1 MKKSIDKNTNNF
13 SINNN
18 LKVNP
23 VIEALIIMGIYGVF
37 GVLWI
42 WLSDKILS
50 FLIKDIKLYSQIQT
64 LKGWFYVLITSILIY
79 FLVKTR
85 STLIKN
91 SVTKASEAHNNLQRV
106 YNELVIAEN
115 KLLNTIYFDSLTELS
130 TRIGLEVEMEKFLD
144 NNIPFAFVHI
154 DFDNF
159 KYINETLGHSAGD
172 QFLKEM
178 GLRLKGLESDSFI
191 VGRLS
196 GDEFGILLKDVNS
209 IKILKEQIDN
219 INTIKRKKWSIGDY
233 EFFTSAS
240 MGISIFPKDG
250 SSKIE
255 IFRSADLAMS
265 RAKKEGKGRGIFYTG
280 EILESNSEKIQIS
293 NQINHAIEKK
303 EFVLYYQ
310 PQIFLKTGEIKGF
323 EALIRWNNPFS
334 GFISPA
340 LFIPIA
346 EETGQIF
353 AIEKWIIKNALK
365 QKKILEDKGYKNL
378 DLSINLSS
386 KTLMSNLN
394 FHELEQIFDENKVDY
409 SHITLEVTETSII
422 SDIETAI
429 TKLLRLKKYGLKI
442 ALDDFGTGY
451 SSLTYLKKMPID
463 TIKLDKSFIKSIE
476 ENNVDT
482 HIIKSILYLALD
494 LKYNVVA
501 EGIETIEQ
509 YEFLEK
515 NNCESGQGFL
525 MSRPIPIEDVYEKL
539 ENFYKF
545 DIKEKRDLNSNINN

>member
-1 MKKSIDKNTNNF
+1 MKR
-13 SINNN
+13 SINKNN
-18 LKVNP
+18 DTYSIHNDFKVNP
-23 VIEALIIMGIYGVF
+23 IIEALIIMGIYGLF

-50 FLIKDIKLYSQIQT
+50 FLISDIKIYSQVQT
-64 LKGWFYVLITSILIY
+64 LKGWFYVLITSFLIY

-91 SVTKASEAHNNLQRV
+91 SMLKVSETHKNLERV
-106 YNELVIAEN
+106 YNELLSAEE

-130 TRIGLEVEMEKFLD
+130 TRIGIEVEMEKFLE

-178 GLRLKGLESDSFI
+178 GIRLKELKSDSFI

-196 GDEFGILLKDVNS
+196 GDEFGIILKDVNS

-219 INTIKRKKWSIGDY
+219 INKLLGKKWTIGDY

-240 MGISIFPKDG
+240 MGISVFPKDG

-280 EILESNSEKIQIS
+280 EILESNSEKIKIS
-293 NQINHAIEKK
+293 NQIQHAIEKK
-303 EFVLYYQ
+303 EFILYYQ
-310 PQIFLKTGEIKGF
+310 PQIYLNTGEIKGF
-323 EALIRWNNPFS
+323 EVLIRWNNPFS

-353 AIEKWIIKNALK
+353 AIEKWIINNALK
-365 QKKILEDKGYKNL
+365 QKKILENKGYEHL

-394 FHELEQIFDENKVDY
+394 FHELEDILDENKVDY
-409 SHITLEVTETSII
+409 SHITLEVTETAII
-422 SDIETAI
+422 SDIEMAI
-429 TKLLRLKKYGLKI
+429 SRLLRLKRYGLKI

-463 TIKLDKSFIKSIE
+463 TIKLDRSFVKSIE
-476 ENNVDT
+476 ENDADT
-482 HIIKSILYLALD
+482 YIIKSILYLALD

-501 EGIETIEQ
+501 EGIETEEQ
-509 YEFLEK
+509 YRFLEK

-525 MSRPIPIEDVYEKL
+525 MSKPIPIEDVYEKL
-539 ENFYKF
+539 ENAYSFK
-545 DIKEKRDLNSNINN
+545 L

>member
-1 MKKSIDKNTNNF
+1 MKR
-13 SINNN
+13 SINKNN
-18 LKVNP
+18 DTYSIHNDFKVNP
-23 VIEALIIMGIYGVF
+23 IIEALIIMGIYGLF

-50 FLIKDIKLYSQIQT
+50 FLISDIKIYSQVQT
-64 LKGWFYVLITSILIY
+64 LKGWFYVLITSFLIY
-79 FLVKTR
+79 FLVKTK

-91 SVTKASEAHNNLQRV
+91 SMLKVSETHKNLERV
-106 YNELVIAEN
+106 YNELLSAEE

-130 TRIGLEVEMEKFLD
+130 TRIGIEVEMEKFLE

-178 GLRLKGLESDSFI
+178 GIRLKELKSDSFI

-196 GDEFGILLKDVNS
+196 GDEFGIILKDVNS

-219 INTIKRKKWSIGDY
+219 INKLLGKKWTIGDY

-240 MGISIFPKDG
+240 MGISVFPKDG

-280 EILESNSEKIQIS
+280 EILESNSEKIKIS
-293 NQINHAIEKK
+293 NQIQHAIEKK
-303 EFVLYYQ
+303 EFILYYQ
-310 PQIFLKTGEIKGF
+310 PQIYLNTGEIKGF
-323 EALIRWNNPFS
+323 EVLIRWNNPFS

-353 AIEKWIIKNALK
+353 AIEKWIINNALK
-365 QKKILEDKGYKNL
+365 QKKILENKGYEHL

-394 FHELEQIFDENKVDY
+394 FHELEDILDENKVDY
-409 SHITLEVTETSII
+409 SHITLEVTETAII
-422 SDIETAI
+422 SDIEMAI
-429 TKLLRLKKYGLKI
+429 SRLLRLKRYGLKI

-463 TIKLDKSFIKSIE
+463 TIKLDRSFVKSIE
-476 ENNVDT
+476 ENDADT
-482 HIIKSILYLALD
+482 YIIKSILYLALD

-501 EGIETIEQ
+501 EGIETEEQ
-509 YEFLEK
+509 YRFLEK

-525 MSRPIPIEDVYEKL
+525 MSKPVPIEDVYEKL
-539 ENFYKF
+539 ENAYSFK
-545 DIKEKRDLNSNINN
+545 L

>member
-1 MKKSIDKNTNNF
+1 MKR
-13 SINNN
+13 SINKNN
-18 LKVNP
+18 DTYSIHNDFKVNP
-23 VIEALIIMGIYGVF
+23 IIEALIIMGIYGLF
-37 GVLWI
+37 GVLLI

-50 FLIKDIKLYSQIQT
+50 FLISDIKIYSQVQT
-64 LKGWFYVLITSILIY
+64 LKGWFYVLITSFLIY

-91 SVTKASEAHNNLQRV
+91 SMLKVSETHKNLERV
-106 YNELVIAEN
+106 YNELLSAEE

-130 TRIGLEVEMEKFLD
+130 TRIGIEVEMEKFLE

-178 GLRLKGLESDSFI
+178 GIRLKELKSDSFI

-196 GDEFGILLKDVNS
+196 GDEFGIILKDVNS

-219 INTIKRKKWSIGDY
+219 INKLLGKKWTIGDY

-240 MGISIFPKDG
+240 MGISVFPKDG

-280 EILESNSEKIQIS
+280 EILESNSEKIKIS
-293 NQINHAIEKK
+293 NQIQHAIEKK
-303 EFVLYYQ
+303 EFILYYQ
-310 PQIFLKTGEIKGF
+310 PQIYLNTGEIKGF
-323 EALIRWNNPFS
+323 EVLIRWNNPFS

-353 AIEKWIIKNALK
+353 AIEKWIINNALK
-365 QKKILEDKGYKNL
+365 QKKILENKGYEHL

-394 FHELEQIFDENKVDY
+394 FHELEDILDENKVDY
-409 SHITLEVTETSII
+409 SHITLEVTETAII
-422 SDIETAI
+422 SDIEMVI
-429 TKLLRLKKYGLKI
+429 SRLLRLKRYGLKI

-463 TIKLDKSFIKSIE
+463 TIKLDRSFVKSIE
-476 ENNVDT
+476 ENDADT
-482 HIIKSILYLALD
+482 YIIKSILYLALD

-501 EGIETIEQ
+501 EGIETEEQ
-509 YEFLEK
+509 YRFLEK

-525 MSRPIPIEDVYEKL
+525 MSKPVPIEDVYEKL
-539 ENFYKF
+539 ENAYSFK
-545 DIKEKRDLNSNINN
+545 L

>member
-1 MKKSIDKNTNNF
+1 MKR
-13 SINNN
+13 SINKNN
-18 LKVNP
+18 DTYSIHNDFKVNP
-23 VIEALIIMGIYGVF
+23 IIEALIIMGIYGLF

-50 FLIKDIKLYSQIQT
+50 FLISDIKIYSQVQT
-64 LKGWFYVLITSILIY
+64 LKGWFYVLITSFLIY

-91 SVTKASEAHNNLQRV
+91 SMLKVSETHKNLERV
-106 YNELVIAEN
+106 YNELLSAEE

-130 TRIGLEVEMEKFLD
+130 TRIGIEVEMEKFLE

-178 GLRLKGLESDSFI
+178 GIRLKELKSDSFI

-196 GDEFGILLKDVNS
+196 GDEFGIILKDVNS

-219 INTIKRKKWSIGDY
+219 INKLLGKKWTIGDY

-240 MGISIFPKDG
+240 MGISVFPKDG

-255 IFRSADLAMS
+255 IFRSAYLAMS

-280 EILESNSEKIQIS
+280 EILESNSEKIKIS
-293 NQINHAIEKK
+293 NQIQHAIEKK
-303 EFVLYYQ
+303 EFILYYQ
-310 PQIFLKTGEIKGF
+310 PQIYLNTGEIKGF
-323 EALIRWNNPFS
+323 EVLIRWNNPFS

-353 AIEKWIIKNALK
+353 AIEKWIINNALK
-365 QKKILEDKGYKNL
+365 QKKILENKGYEHL

-394 FHELEQIFDENKVDY
+394 FHELEDILDENKVDY
-409 SHITLEVTETSII
+409 SHITLEVTETAII
-422 SDIETAI
+422 SDIEMAI
-429 TKLLRLKKYGLKI
+429 SRLLRLKRYGLKI

-463 TIKLDKSFIKSIE
+463 TIKLDRSFVKSIE
-476 ENNVDT
+476 ENDADT
-482 HIIKSILYLALD
+482 YIIKSILYLALD

-501 EGIETIEQ
+501 EGIETEEQ
-509 YEFLEK
+509 YRFLEK

-525 MSRPIPIEDVYEKL
+525 MSKPVPIEDVYEKL
-539 ENFYKF
+539 ENAYSFK
-545 DIKEKRDLNSNINN
+545 L

>member
-1 MKKSIDKNTNNF
+1 MKR
-13 SINNN
+13 SINKNN
-18 LKVNP
+18 DTYSIHNDFKVNP
-23 VIEALIIMGIYGVF
+23 VIEALIIMGIYGLF

-50 FLIKDIKLYSQIQT
+50 FLISDIKIYSQVQT
-64 LKGWFYVLITSILIY
+64 LKGWFYVLITSFLIY

-91 SVTKASEAHNNLQRV
+91 SMLKVSETHKNLERV
-106 YNELVIAEN
+106 YNELLSAEE

-130 TRIGLEVEMEKFLD
+130 TRIGIEVEMEKFLE

-178 GLRLKGLESDSFI
+178 GIRLKELKSDSFI

-196 GDEFGILLKDVNS
+196 GDEFGIILKDVNS

-219 INTIKRKKWSIGDY
+219 INKLLGKKWTIGDY

-240 MGISIFPKDG
+240 MGISVFPKDG

-280 EILESNSEKIQIS
+280 EILESNSEKIKIS
-293 NQINHAIEKK
+293 NQIQHAIEKK
-303 EFVLYYQ
+303 EFILYYQ
-310 PQIFLKTGEIKGF
+310 PQIYLNTGEIKGF
-323 EALIRWNNPFS
+323 EVLIRWNNPFS

-353 AIEKWIIKNALK
+353 AIEKWIINNALK
-365 QKKILEDKGYKNL
+365 QKKILENKGYEHL

-394 FHELEQIFDENKVDY
+394 FHELEDILDENKVDY
-409 SHITLEVTETSII
+409 SHITLEVTETAII
-422 SDIETAI
+422 SDIEMAI
-429 TKLLRLKKYGLKI
+429 SRLLRLKRYGLKI

-463 TIKLDKSFIKSIE
+463 TIKLDRSFVKSIE
-476 ENNVDT
+476 ENDADT
-482 HIIKSILYLALD
+482 YIIKSILYLALD

-501 EGIETIEQ
+501 EGIETEEQ
-509 YEFLEK
+509 YRFLEK

-525 MSRPIPIEDVYEKL
+525 MSKPVPIEDVYEKL
-539 ENFYKF
+539 ENPYSFK
-545 DIKEKRDLNSNINN
+545 I

>member
-1 MKKSIDKNTNNF
+1 MKR
-13 SINNN
+13 SINKNN
-18 LKVNP
+18 DTYSIHNDFKVNP
-23 VIEALIIMGIYGVF
+23 IIEALIIMGIYGLF

-50 FLIKDIKLYSQIQT
+50 FLISDIKIYSQVQT
-64 LKGWFYVLITSILIY
+64 LKGWFYVLITSFLIY

-91 SVTKASEAHNNLQRV
+91 SMLKVSETHKNLERV
-106 YNELVIAEN
+106 YNELLSAEE

-130 TRIGLEVEMEKFLD
+130 TRIGIEVEMEKFLE

-178 GLRLKGLESDSFI
+178 GIRLKELKSDSFI

-196 GDEFGILLKDVNS
+196 GDEFGIILKDVNS

-219 INTIKRKKWSIGDY
+219 INKLLGKKWTIGDY

-240 MGISIFPKDG
+240 MGISVFPKDG

-255 IFRSADLAMS
+255 IFRSADLAMR

-280 EILESNSEKIQIS
+280 EILESNSEKIKIS
-293 NQINHAIEKK
+293 NQIQHAIEKK
-303 EFVLYYQ
+303 EFILYYQ
-310 PQIFLKTGEIKGF
+310 PQIYLNTGEIKGF
-323 EALIRWNNPFS
+323 EVLIRWNNPFS

-353 AIEKWIIKNALK
+353 AIEKWIINNALK
-365 QKKILEDKGYKNL
+365 QKKILENKGYEHL

-394 FHELEQIFDENKVDY
+394 FHELEDILDENKVDY
-409 SHITLEVTETSII
+409 SHITLEVTETAII
-422 SDIETAI
+422 SDIEMAI
-429 TKLLRLKKYGLKI
+429 SRLLRLKRYGLKI

-463 TIKLDKSFIKSIE
+463 TIKLDRSFVKSIE
-476 ENNVDT
+476 ENDADT
-482 HIIKSILYLALD
+482 YIIKSILYLALD

-501 EGIETIEQ
+501 EGIETEEQ
-509 YEFLEK
+509 YRFLEK

-525 MSRPIPIEDVYEKL
+525 MSKPVPIEDVYEKL
-539 ENFYKF
+539 ENAYSFK
-545 DIKEKRDLNSNINN
+545 L

>member
-1 MKKSIDKNTNNF
+1 MKR
-13 SINNN
+13 SINKNN
-18 LKVNP
+18 DTYSIHNDFKVNP
-23 VIEALIIMGIYGVF
+23 IIEALIIMGIYGLF

-50 FLIKDIKLYSQIQT
+50 FLISDIKIYSQVQT
-64 LKGWFYVLITSILIY
+64 LKGWFYVLITSFLIY

-91 SVTKASEAHNNLQRV
+91 SMLKVSETHKNLERV
-106 YNELVIAEN
+106 YNELLSAEE

-130 TRIGLEVEMEKFLD
+130 TRIGIEVEMENFLE

-178 GLRLKGLESDSFI
+178 GIRLKELKSDSFI

-196 GDEFGILLKDVNS
+196 GDEFGIILKDVNS

-219 INTIKRKKWSIGDY
+219 INKLLGKKWTIGDY

-240 MGISIFPKDG
+240 MGISVFPKDG

-280 EILESNSEKIQIS
+280 EILESNSEKIKIS
-293 NQINHAIEKK
+293 NQIQHAIEKK
-303 EFVLYYQ
+303 EFILYYQ
-310 PQIFLKTGEIKGF
+310 PQIYLNTGEIKGF
-323 EALIRWNNPFS
+323 EVLIRWNNPFS

-353 AIEKWIIKNALK
+353 AIEKWIINNALK
-365 QKKILEDKGYKNL
+365 QKKILENKGYEHL

-394 FHELEQIFDENKVDY
+394 FHELEDILDENKVDY
-409 SHITLEVTETSII
+409 SHITLEVTETAII
-422 SDIETAI
+422 SDIEMAI
-429 TKLLRLKKYGLKI
+429 SRLLRLKRYGLKI

-463 TIKLDKSFIKSIE
+463 TIKLDRSFVKSIE
-476 ENNVDT
+476 ENDADT
-482 HIIKSILYLALD
+482 YIIKSILYLALD

-501 EGIETIEQ
+501 EGIETEEQ
-509 YEFLEK
+509 YRFLEK

-525 MSRPIPIEDVYEKL
+525 MSKPVPIEDVYEKL
-539 ENFYKF
+539 ENAYSFK
-545 DIKEKRDLNSNINN
+545 L

>member
-1 MKKSIDKNTNNF
+1 MKR
-13 SINNN
+13 SINKNN
-18 LKVNP
+18 DTYSIHNDFKVNP
-23 VIEALIIMGIYGVF
+23 VIEALIIMGFYGLF

-50 FLIKDIKLYSQIQT
+50 FLISDIKIYSQVQT
-64 LKGWFYVLITSILIY
+64 LKGWFYVLITSFLIY

-91 SVTKASEAHNNLQRV
+91 SMLKVSETHKNLERV
-106 YNELVIAEN
+106 YNELLSAEE

-130 TRIGLEVEMEKFLD
+130 TRIGIEVEMEKFLE

-178 GLRLKGLESDSFI
+178 GIRLKELKSDSFI

-196 GDEFGILLKDVNS
+196 GDEFGIILKDVNS

-219 INTIKRKKWSIGDY
+219 INKLLGKKWTIGDY

-240 MGISIFPKDG
+240 MGISVFPKDG

-280 EILESNSEKIQIS
+280 EILESNSEKIKIS
-293 NQINHAIEKK
+293 NQIQHAIEKK
-303 EFVLYYQ
+303 EFILYYQ
-310 PQIFLKTGEIKGF
+310 PQIYLNTGEIKGF
-323 EALIRWNNPFS
+323 EVLIRWNNPFS

-353 AIEKWIIKNALK
+353 AIEKWIINNALK
-365 QKKILEDKGYKNL
+365 QKKILENKGYEHL

-394 FHELEQIFDENKVDY
+394 FHELEDILDENKVDY
-409 SHITLEVTETSII
+409 SHITLEVTETAII
-422 SDIETAI
+422 SDIEMAI
-429 TKLLRLKKYGLKI
+429 SRLLRLKRYGLKI

-463 TIKLDKSFIKSIE
+463 TIKLDRSFVKSIE
-476 ENNVDT
+476 ENDADT
-482 HIIKSILYLALD
+482 YIIKSILYLALD

-501 EGIETIEQ
+501 EGIETEEQ
-509 YEFLEK
+509 YRFLEK

-525 MSRPIPIEDVYEKL
+525 MSKPVPIEDVYEKL
-539 ENFYKF
+539 ENAYSFK
-545 DIKEKRDLNSNINN
+545 L

>member
-1 MKKSIDKNTNNF
+1 MKR
-13 SINNN
+13 SINKNN
-18 LKVNP
+18 DTYSIHNDFKVNP
-23 VIEALIIMGIYGVF
+23 VIEALIIMGIYGLF

-50 FLIKDIKLYSQIQT
+50 FLISDIKIYSQVQT
-64 LKGWFYVLITSILIY
+64 LKGWFYVLITSFLIY

-91 SVTKASEAHNNLQRV
+91 SMLKVSETHKNLERV
-106 YNELVIAEN
+106 YNELLSAEE

-130 TRIGLEVEMEKFLD
+130 TRIGIEVEMEKFLE

-178 GLRLKGLESDSFI
+178 GIRLKELKSDSFI

-196 GDEFGILLKDVNS
+196 GDEFGIILKDVNS

-219 INTIKRKKWSIGDY
+219 INKLLGKEWTIGDY

-240 MGISIFPKDG
+240 MGISVFPKDG

-280 EILESNSEKIQIS
+280 EILESNSEKIKIS
-293 NQINHAIEKK
+293 NQIQHAIEKK
-303 EFVLYYQ
+303 EFILYYQ
-310 PQIFLKTGEIKGF
+310 PQIYLNTGEIKGF
-323 EALIRWNNPFS
+323 EVLIRWNNPFS

-353 AIEKWIIKNALK
+353 AIEKWIINNALK
-365 QKKILEDKGYKNL
+365 QKKILENKGYEHL

-394 FHELEQIFDENKVDY
+394 FHELEDILDENKVDY
-409 SHITLEVTETSII
+409 SHITLEVTETAII
-422 SDIETAI
+422 SDIEMAI
-429 TKLLRLKKYGLKI
+429 SRLLRLKRYGLKI

-463 TIKLDKSFIKSIE
+463 TIKLDRSFVKSIE
-476 ENNVDT
+476 ENDADT
-482 HIIKSILYLALD
+482 YIIKSILYLALD

-501 EGIETIEQ
+501 EGIETEEQ
-509 YEFLEK
+509 YRFLEK

-525 MSRPIPIEDVYEKL
+525 MSKPVPIEDVYEKL
-539 ENFYKF
+539 ENAYSFK
-545 DIKEKRDLNSNINN
+545 L

>member
-1 MKKSIDKNTNNF
+1 MKRSISKNNDTY
-13 SINNN
+13 SIHNDF
-18 LKVNP
+18 KVNP
-23 VIEALIIMGIYGVF
+23 IIEALIIMGIYGLF

-50 FLIKDIKLYSQIQT
+50 FLISDIKIYSQVQT
-64 LKGWFYVLITSILIY
+64 LKGWFYVLITSFLIY

-91 SVTKASEAHNNLQRV
+91 SMLKVSETHKNLERV
-106 YNELVIAEN
+106 YNELLSAEE

-130 TRIGLEVEMEKFLD
+130 TRIGIEVEMEKFLE

-178 GLRLKGLESDSFI
+178 GIRLKELKSDSFI

-196 GDEFGILLKDVNS
+196 GDEFGIILKDVNS

-219 INTIKRKKWSIGDY
+219 INKLLGKKWTIGDY

-240 MGISIFPKDG
+240 MGISVFPKDG

-280 EILESNSEKIQIS
+280 EILESNSEKIKIS
-293 NQINHAIEKK
+293 NQIQHAIEKK
-303 EFVLYYQ
+303 EFILYYQ
-310 PQIFLKTGEIKGF
+310 PQIYLNTGEIKGF
-323 EALIRWNNPFS
+323 EVLIRWNNPFS

-353 AIEKWIIKNALK
+353 AIEKWIINNALK
-365 QKKILEDKGYKNL
+365 QKKILENKGYEHL

-394 FHELEQIFDENKVDY
+394 FHELEDILDENKVDY
-409 SHITLEVTETSII
+409 SHITLEVTETAII
-422 SDIETAI
+422 SDIEMAI
-429 TKLLRLKKYGLKI
+429 SRLLRLKRYGLKI

-463 TIKLDKSFIKSIE
+463 TIKLDRSFVKSIE
-476 ENNVDT
+476 ENDADT
-482 HIIKSILYLALD
+482 YIIKSILYLALD

-501 EGIETIEQ
+501 EGIETEEQ
-509 YEFLEK
+509 YRFLEK

-525 MSRPIPIEDVYEKL
+525 MSKPVPIEDVYEKL
-539 ENFYKF
+539 ENAYSFK
-545 DIKEKRDLNSNINN
+545 L

>member
-1 MKKSIDKNTNNF
+1 MKR
-13 SINNN
+13 SINKNN
-18 LKVNP
+18 DTYSIHNDFKVNP
-23 VIEALIIMGIYGVF
+23 IIEALIIMGIYGLF

-50 FLIKDIKLYSQIQT
+50 FLISDIKIYSQVQT
-64 LKGWFYVLITSILIY
+64 LKGWFYVLITSFLIY

-91 SVTKASEAHNNLQRV
+91 SMLKVSETHKNLERV
-106 YNELVIAEN
+106 YNELLSAEE

-130 TRIGLEVEMEKFLD
+130 TRIGIEVEMEKFLE

-178 GLRLKGLESDSFI
+178 GIRLKELKSDSFI

-196 GDEFGILLKDVNS
+196 GDEFGIILKDVNS

-219 INTIKRKKWSIGDY
+219 INKLLGKKWTIGDY

-240 MGISIFPKDG
+240 MGISVFPKDG

-280 EILESNSEKIQIS
+280 EILESNSEKIKIS
-293 NQINHAIEKK
+293 NQIQHAIEKK
-303 EFVLYYQ
+303 EFILYYQ
-310 PQIFLKTGEIKGF
+310 PQIYLNTGEIKGF
-323 EALIRWNNPFS
+323 EVLIRWNNPFS

-353 AIEKWIIKNALK
+353 AIEKWIINNALK
-365 QKKILEDKGYKNL
+365 QKKILENKGYEHL

-394 FHELEQIFDENKVDY
+394 FHELEDILDENKVDY
-409 SHITLEVTETSII
+409 SHITLEVTETAII
-422 SDIETAI
+422 SDIEMAI
-429 TKLLRLKKYGLKI
+429 SRLLRLKRYGLKI

-463 TIKLDKSFIKSIE
+463 TIKLDRSFVKSIE
-476 ENNVDT
+476 ENDADT
-482 HIIKSILYLALD
+482 YIIKSILYLALV

-501 EGIETIEQ
+501 EGIETEEQ
-509 YEFLEK
+509 YRFLEK

-525 MSRPIPIEDVYEKL
+525 MSKPVPIEDVYEKL
-539 ENFYKF
+539 ENAYSFK
-545 DIKEKRDLNSNINN
+545 L

>member
-1 MKKSIDKNTNNF
+1 MKR
-13 SINNN
+13 SINKNN
-18 LKVNP
+18 DTYSIHNDFKVNP
-23 VIEALIIMGIYGVF
+23 VIEALIIMGIYGLF

-50 FLIKDIKLYSQIQT
+50 FLISDIKIYSQVQT
-64 LKGWFYVLITSILIY
+64 LKGWFYVLITSFLIY
-79 FLVKTR
+79 FLVKNR

-91 SVTKASEAHNNLQRV
+91 SMLKVSETHKNLERV
-106 YNELVIAEN
+106 YNELLSAEE

-130 TRIGLEVEMEKFLD
+130 TRIGIEVEMEKFLE

-178 GLRLKGLESDSFI
+178 GIRLKELKSDSFI

-196 GDEFGILLKDVNS
+196 GDEFGIILKDVNS

-219 INTIKRKKWSIGDY
+219 INKLLGKKWTIGDY

-240 MGISIFPKDG
+240 MGISVFPKDG

-280 EILESNSEKIQIS
+280 EILESNSEKIKIS
-293 NQINHAIEKK
+293 NQIQHAIEKK
-303 EFVLYYQ
+303 EFILYYQ
-310 PQIFLKTGEIKGF
+310 PQIYLNTGEIKGF
-323 EALIRWNNPFS
+323 EVLIRWNNPFS

-353 AIEKWIIKNALK
+353 AIEKWIINNALK
-365 QKKILEDKGYKNL
+365 QKKILENKGYEHL

-394 FHELEQIFDENKVDY
+394 FHELEDILDENKVDY
-409 SHITLEVTETSII
+409 SHITLEVTETAII
-422 SDIETAI
+422 SDIEMAI
-429 TKLLRLKKYGLKI
+429 SRLLRLKRYGLKI

-463 TIKLDKSFIKSIE
+463 TIKLDRSFVKSIE
-476 ENNVDT
+476 ENDADT
-482 HIIKSILYLALD
+482 YIIKSILYLALD

-501 EGIETIEQ
+501 EGIETEEQ
-509 YEFLEK
+509 YRFLEK

-525 MSRPIPIEDVYEKL
+525 MSKPVPIEDVYEKL
-539 ENFYKF
+539 ENAYSFK
-545 DIKEKRDLNSNINN
+545 L

>member
-1 MKKSIDKNTNNF
+1 MKR
-13 SINNN
+13 SINKNN
-18 LKVNP
+18 DTYSIHNDFKVNP
-23 VIEALIIMGIYGVF
+23 IIEALIIMGIYGLF
-37 GVLWI
+37 GVLLI

-50 FLIKDIKLYSQIQT
+50 FLISDIKIYSQVQT
-64 LKGWFYVLITSILIY
+64 LKGWFYVLITSFLIY

-91 SVTKASEAHNNLQRV
+91 SMLKVSETHKNLERV
-106 YNELVIAEN
+106 YNELLSAEE

-130 TRIGLEVEMEKFLD
+130 TRIGIEVEMEKFLE

-178 GLRLKGLESDSFI
+178 GIRLKELKSDSFI

-196 GDEFGILLKDVNS
+196 GDEFGIILKDVNS

-219 INTIKRKKWSIGDY
+219 INKLLGKKWTIGDY

-240 MGISIFPKDG
+240 MGISVFPKDG

-280 EILESNSEKIQIS
+280 EILESNSEKIKIS
-293 NQINHAIEKK
+293 NQIQHAIEKK
-303 EFVLYYQ
+303 EFILYYQ
-310 PQIFLKTGEIKGF
+310 PQIYLNTGEIKGF
-323 EALIRWNNPFS
+323 EVLIRWNNPFS

-353 AIEKWIIKNALK
+353 AIEKWIINNALK
-365 QKKILEDKGYKNL
+365 QKKILENKGYEHL

-394 FHELEQIFDENKVDY
+394 FHELEDILDENKVDY
-409 SHITLEVTETSII
+409 SHITLEVTETAII
-422 SDIETAI
+422 SDIEMAI
-429 TKLLRLKKYGLKI
+429 SRLLRLKRYGLKI

-463 TIKLDKSFIKSIE
+463 TIKLDRSFVKSIE
-476 ENNVDT
+476 ENDADT
-482 HIIKSILYLALD
+482 YIIKSILYLALD

-501 EGIETIEQ
+501 EGIETEEQ
-509 YEFLEK
+509 YRFLEK

-525 MSRPIPIEDVYEKL
+525 MSKPVPIEDVYEKL
-539 ENFYKF
+539 ENAYSFK
-545 DIKEKRDLNSNINN
+545 L

>member
-1 MKKSIDKNTNNF
+1 MKR
-13 SINNN
+13 SINKNN
-18 LKVNP
+18 DTYSIHNDFKVNP
-23 VIEALIIMGIYGVF
+23 VIEALIIMGIYGLF

-50 FLIKDIKLYSQIQT
+50 FLISDIKIYSQVQT
-64 LKGWFYVLITSILIY
+64 LKGWFYVLITSFLIY

-91 SVTKASEAHNNLQRV
+91 SMLKVSETHKNLERV
-106 YNELVIAEN
+106 YNELLSAEE

-130 TRIGLEVEMEKFLD
+130 TRIGIEVEMEKFLE

-159 KYINETLGHSAGD
+159 KYINETLAHSAGD

-178 GLRLKGLESDSFI
+178 GIRLKELKSDSFI

-196 GDEFGILLKDVNS
+196 GDEFGIILKDVNS

-219 INTIKRKKWSIGDY
+219 INKLLGKKWTIGDY

-240 MGISIFPKDG
+240 MGISVFPKDG

-280 EILESNSEKIQIS
+280 EILESNSEKIKIS
-293 NQINHAIEKK
+293 NQIQHAIEKK
-303 EFVLYYQ
+303 EFILYYQ
-310 PQIFLKTGEIKGF
+310 PQIYLNTGEIKGF
-323 EALIRWNNPFS
+323 EVLIRWNNPFS

-353 AIEKWIIKNALK
+353 AIEKWIINNALK
-365 QKKILEDKGYKNL
+365 QKKILENKGYEHL

-394 FHELEQIFDENKVDY
+394 FHELEDILDENKVDY
-409 SHITLEVTETSII
+409 SHITLEVTETAII
-422 SDIETAI
+422 SDIEMAI
-429 TKLLRLKKYGLKI
+429 SRLLRLKRYGLKI

-463 TIKLDKSFIKSIE
+463 TIKLDRSFVKSIE
-476 ENNVDT
+476 ENDADT
-482 HIIKSILYLALD
+482 YIIKSILYLALD

-501 EGIETIEQ
+501 EGIETEEQ
-509 YEFLEK
+509 YRFLEK

-525 MSRPIPIEDVYEKL
+525 MSKPVPIEDVYEKL
-539 ENFYKF
+539 ENAYSFK
-545 DIKEKRDLNSNINN
+545 L

>member
-1 MKKSIDKNTNNF
+1 MKR
-13 SINNN
+13 SINKNN
-18 LKVNP
+18 DTYSIHNDFKVNP
-23 VIEALIIMGIYGVF
+23 IIEALIIMGIYGLF

-50 FLIKDIKLYSQIQT
+50 FFISDIKIYSQVQT
-64 LKGWFYVLITSILIY
+64 LKGWFYVLITSFLIY

-91 SVTKASEAHNNLQRV
+91 SMLKVSETHKNLERV
-106 YNELVIAEN
+106 YNELLSAEE

-130 TRIGLEVEMEKFLD
+130 TRIGIEVEMEKFLE

-178 GLRLKGLESDSFI
+178 GIRLKELKSDSFI

-196 GDEFGILLKDVNS
+196 GDEFGIILKDVNS

-219 INTIKRKKWSIGDY
+219 INKLLGKKWTIGDY

-240 MGISIFPKDG
+240 MGISVFPKDG

-280 EILESNSEKIQIS
+280 EILESNSEKIKIS
-293 NQINHAIEKK
+293 NQIQHAIEKK
-303 EFVLYYQ
+303 EFILYYQ
-310 PQIFLKTGEIKGF
+310 PQIYLNTGEIKGF
-323 EALIRWNNPFS
+323 EVLIRWNNPFS

-353 AIEKWIIKNALK
+353 AIEKWIINNALK
-365 QKKILEDKGYKNL
+365 QKKILENKGYEHL

-394 FHELEQIFDENKVDY
+394 FHELEDILDENKVDY
-409 SHITLEVTETSII
+409 SHITLEVTETAII
-422 SDIETAI
+422 SDIEMAI
-429 TKLLRLKKYGLKI
+429 SRLLRLKRYGLKI

-463 TIKLDKSFIKSIE
+463 TIKLDRSFVKSIE
-476 ENNVDT
+476 ENDADT
-482 HIIKSILYLALD
+482 YIIKSILYLALD

-501 EGIETIEQ
+501 EGIETEEQ
-509 YEFLEK
+509 YRFLEK

-525 MSRPIPIEDVYEKL
+525 MSKPVPIEDVYEKL
-539 ENFYKF
+539 ENAYSFK
-545 DIKEKRDLNSNINN
+545 L

>member
-1 MKKSIDKNTNNF
+1 MKR
-13 SINNN
+13 SINKNN
-18 LKVNP
+18 DTYSIHNDFKVNP
-23 VIEALIIMGIYGVF
+23 IIEALIIMGIYGLF

-50 FLIKDIKLYSQIQT
+50 FLISDIKIYSQVQT
-64 LKGWFYVLITSILIY
+64 LKGWFYVLITSFLIY

-91 SVTKASEAHNNLQRV
+91 SMLKVSETHKNLERV
-106 YNELVIAEN
+106 YNELLSAEE

-130 TRIGLEVEMEKFLD
+130 TRIGIEVEMEKFLE

-178 GLRLKGLESDSFI
+178 GIRLKELKSDSFI

-196 GDEFGILLKDVNS
+196 GDEFGIILKDVNS

-219 INTIKRKKWSIGDY
+219 INKLLGKKWTIGDY

-240 MGISIFPKDG
+240 MGISVFPKDG

-280 EILESNSEKIQIS
+280 EILESNSEKIKIS
-293 NQINHAIEKK
+293 NQIQHAIEKK
-303 EFVLYYQ
+303 EFILYYQ
-310 PQIFLKTGEIKGF
+310 PQIYLNTGEIKGF
-323 EALIRWNNPFS
+323 EVLIRWNNPFS

-353 AIEKWIIKNALK
+353 AIEKWIINNALK
-365 QKKILEDKGYKNL
+365 QKKILENKGYEHL

-394 FHELEQIFDENKVDY
+394 FHELEDILDENKVD
-409 SHITLEVTETSII
+409 SPHITLEVTETAII
-422 SDIETAI
+422 SDIEMAI
-429 TKLLRLKKYGLKI
+429 SRLLRLKRYGLKI

-463 TIKLDKSFIKSIE
+463 TIKLDRSFVKSIE
-476 ENNVDT
+476 ENDADT
-482 HIIKSILYLALD
+482 YIIKSILYLALD

-501 EGIETIEQ
+501 EGIETEEQ
-509 YEFLEK
+509 YRFLEK

-525 MSRPIPIEDVYEKL
+525 MSKPVPIEDVYEKL
-539 ENFYKF
+539 ENAYSFK
-545 DIKEKRDLNSNINN
+545 L

>member
-1 MKKSIDKNTNNF
+1 MLFRS
-13 SINNN
+13 
-18 LKVNP
+18 
-23 VIEALIIMGIYGVF
+23 
-37 GVLWI
+37 VLWI

-50 FLIKDIKLYSQIQT
+50 FLISDIKIYSQVQT
-64 LKGWFYVLITSILIY
+64 LKGWFYVLITSFLIY

-91 SVTKASEAHNNLQRV
+91 SMLKVSETHKNLERV
-106 YNELVIAEN
+106 YNELLSAEE

-130 TRIGLEVEMEKFLD
+130 TRIGIEVEMEKFLE

-178 GLRLKGLESDSFI
+178 GIRLKELKSDSFI

-196 GDEFGILLKDVNS
+196 GDEFGIILKDVNS

-219 INTIKRKKWSIGDY
+219 INKLLGKKWTIGDY

-240 MGISIFPKDG
+240 MGISVFPKDG

-280 EILESNSEKIQIS
+280 EILESNSEKIKIS
-293 NQINHAIEKK
+293 NQIQHAIEKK
-303 EFVLYYQ
+303 EFILYYQ
-310 PQIFLKTGEIKGF
+310 PQIYLNTGEIKGF
-323 EALIRWNNPFS
+323 EVLIRWNNPFS

-353 AIEKWIIKNALK
+353 AIEKWIINNALK
-365 QKKILEDKGYKNL
+365 QKKILENKGYEHL

-394 FHELEQIFDENKVDY
+394 FHELEDILDENKVDY
-409 SHITLEVTETSII
+409 SHITLEVTETAII
-422 SDIETAI
+422 SDIEMAI
-429 TKLLRLKKYGLKI
+429 SRLLRLKRYGLKI

-463 TIKLDKSFIKSIE
+463 TIKLDRSFVKSIE
-476 ENNVDT
+476 ENDADT
-482 HIIKSILYLALD
+482 YIIKSILYLALD

-501 EGIETIEQ
+501 EGIETEEQ
-509 YEFLEK
+509 YRFLEK

-525 MSRPIPIEDVYEKL
+525 MSKPVPIEDVYEKL
-539 ENFYKF
+539 ENAYSFK
-545 DIKEKRDLNSNINN
+545 L

>member
-1 MKKSIDKNTNNF
+1 MKR
-13 SINNN
+13 SINKNYDTYSIQN
-18 LKVNP
+18 DFKVNP
-23 VIEALIIMGIYGVF
+23 IIEALIIMGIYGLF

-50 FLIKDIKLYSQIQT
+50 FLISDIKIYSQVQT
-64 LKGWFYVLITSILIY
+64 LKGWFYVLITSFLIY

-91 SVTKASEAHNNLQRV
+91 SMLKVSETHKNLERV
-106 YNELVIAEN
+106 YNELLSAEE

-130 TRIGLEVEMEKFLD
+130 TRIGIEVEMEKFLE

-178 GLRLKGLESDSFI
+178 GIRLKELKSDSFI

-196 GDEFGILLKDVNS
+196 GDEFGIILKDVNS

-219 INTIKRKKWSIGDY
+219 INKLLGKKWTIGDY

-240 MGISIFPKDG
+240 MGISVFPKDG

-280 EILESNSEKIQIS
+280 EILESNSEKIKIS
-293 NQINHAIEKK
+293 NQIQHAIEKK
-303 EFVLYYQ
+303 EFILYYQ
-310 PQIFLKTGEIKGF
+310 PQIYLNTGEIKGF
-323 EALIRWNNPFS
+323 EVLIRWNNPFS

-353 AIEKWIIKNALK
+353 AIEKWIINNALK
-365 QKKILEDKGYKNL
+365 QKKILENKGYEHL

-394 FHELEQIFDENKVDY
+394 FHELEDILDENKVDY
-409 SHITLEVTETSII
+409 SHITLEVTETAII
-422 SDIETAI
+422 SDIEMAI
-429 TKLLRLKKYGLKI
+429 SRLLRLKRYGLKI

-463 TIKLDKSFIKSIE
+463 TIKLDRSFVKSIE
-476 ENNVDT
+476 ENDADT
-482 HIIKSILYLALD
+482 YIIKSILYLALD

-501 EGIETIEQ
+501 EGIETEEQ
-509 YEFLEK
+509 YRFLEK

-525 MSRPIPIEDVYEKL
+525 MSKPVPIEDVYEKL
-539 ENFYKF
+539 ENAYSFK
-545 DIKEKRDLNSNINN
+545 L

>member
-1 MKKSIDKNTNNF
+1 MKR
-13 SINNN
+13 SINKNN
-18 LKVNP
+18 DTYSIHNDFKVNP
-23 VIEALIIMGIYGVF
+23 IIEALIIMGIYGLF

-50 FLIKDIKLYSQIQT
+50 FLISDIKIYSQVQT
-64 LKGWFYVLITSILIY
+64 LKGWFYVLITSFLIY

-91 SVTKASEAHNNLQRV
+91 SMLKVSETHKNLERV
-106 YNELVIAEN
+106 YNELLSAEE

-130 TRIGLEVEMEKFLD
+130 TRIGIEVEMEKFLE

-159 KYINETLGHSAGD
+159 KYIDETLGHSAGD

-178 GLRLKGLESDSFI
+178 GIRLKELKSDSFI

-196 GDEFGILLKDVNS
+196 GDEFGIILKDVNS

-219 INTIKRKKWSIGDY
+219 INKLLGKKWTIGDY

-240 MGISIFPKDG
+240 MGISVFPKDG

-255 IFRSADLAMS
+255 ILRSADLAMS

-280 EILESNSEKIQIS
+280 EILESNSEKIKIS
-293 NQINHAIEKK
+293 NQIQHAIEKK
-303 EFVLYYQ
+303 EFILYYQ
-310 PQIFLKTGEIKGF
+310 PQIYLNTGEIKGF
-323 EALIRWNNPFS
+323 EVLIRWNNPFS

-353 AIEKWIIKNALK
+353 AIEKWIINNALK
-365 QKKILEDKGYKNL
+365 QKKILENKGYEHL

-394 FHELEQIFDENKVDY
+394 FHELEDILDENKVDY
-409 SHITLEVTETSII
+409 SHITLEVTETAII
-422 SDIETAI
+422 SDIEMAI
-429 TKLLRLKKYGLKI
+429 SRLLRLKRYGLKI

-463 TIKLDKSFIKSIE
+463 TIKLDRSFVKSIE
-476 ENNVDT
+476 ENDADT
-482 HIIKSILYLALD
+482 YIIKSILYLALD

-501 EGIETIEQ
+501 EGIETEEQ
-509 YEFLEK
+509 YRFLEK

-525 MSRPIPIEDVYEKL
+525 MSKPVPIEDVYEKL
-539 ENFYKF
+539 ENAYSFK
-545 DIKEKRDLNSNINN
+545 L

>member
-1 MKKSIDKNTNNF
+1 MKR
-13 SINNN
+13 SINKNN
-18 LKVNP
+18 DTYSIHNDFKVNP
-23 VIEALIIMGIYGVF
+23 VIEALIIMGIYGLF

-50 FLIKDIKLYSQIQT
+50 FLISDIKIYSQVQT
-64 LKGWFYVLITSILIY
+64 LKGWFYVLITSFLIY

-91 SVTKASEAHNNLQRV
+91 SMLKVSETHKNLERV
-106 YNELVIAEN
+106 YNELLSAEE

-130 TRIGLEVEMEKFLD
+130 TRIGIEVEMEKFLE

-159 KYINETLGHSAGD
+159 KYIDETLGHSAGD

-178 GLRLKGLESDSFI
+178 GIRLKELKSDSFI

-196 GDEFGILLKDVNS
+196 GDEFGIILKDVNS

-219 INTIKRKKWSIGDY
+219 INKLLGKKWTIGDY

-240 MGISIFPKDG
+240 MGISVLPKDG

-280 EILESNSEKIQIS
+280 EILESNSEKIKIS
-293 NQINHAIEKK
+293 NQIQHAIEKK
-303 EFVLYYQ
+303 EFILYYQ
-310 PQIFLKTGEIKGF
+310 PQIYLNTGEIKGF
-323 EALIRWNNPFS
+323 EVLIRWNNPFS

-353 AIEKWIIKNALK
+353 AIEKWIINNALK
-365 QKKILEDKGYKNL
+365 QKKILENKGYEHL

-394 FHELEQIFDENKVDY
+394 FHELEDILDENKVDY
-409 SHITLEVTETSII
+409 SHITLEVTETAII
-422 SDIETAI
+422 SDIEMAI
-429 TKLLRLKKYGLKI
+429 SRLLRLKRYGLKI

-463 TIKLDKSFIKSIE
+463 TIKLDRSFVKSIE
-476 ENNVDT
+476 ENDADT
-482 HIIKSILYLALD
+482 YIIKSILYLALD

-501 EGIETIEQ
+501 EGIETEEQ
-509 YEFLEK
+509 YRFLEK

-525 MSRPIPIEDVYEKL
+525 MSKPVPIEDVYEKL
-539 ENFYKF
+539 ENAYSFK
-545 DIKEKRDLNSNINN
+545 L

>member
-1 MKKSIDKNTNNF
+1 MKR
-13 SINNN
+13 SINKINDTYSIHN
-18 LKVNP
+18 DLKVNP
-23 VIEALIIMGIYGVF
+23 VIEALIIMGIYGLF

-50 FLIKDIKLYSQIQT
+50 FLISDIKIYSQVQT
-64 LKGWFYVLITSILIY
+64 LKGWFYVLITSFLIY

-91 SVTKASEAHNNLQRV
+91 SMLKVSETHKNLERV
-106 YNELVIAEN
+106 YNELLSAEE

-130 TRIGLEVEMEKFLD
+130 TRIGIEVEMEKFLE

-178 GLRLKGLESDSFI
+178 GIRLKELKSDSFI

-196 GDEFGILLKDVNS
+196 GDEFGIILKDVNS

-219 INTIKRKKWSIGDY
+219 INKLLGKKWTIGDY

-240 MGISIFPKDG
+240 MGISVFPKDG

-280 EILESNSEKIQIS
+280 EILESNSEKIKIS
-293 NQINHAIEKK
+293 NQIQHAIEKK
-303 EFVLYYQ
+303 EFILYYQ
-310 PQIFLKTGEIKGF
+310 PQIYLNTGEIKGF
-323 EALIRWNNPFS
+323 EVLIRWNNPFS

-353 AIEKWIIKNALK
+353 AIEKWIINNALK
-365 QKKILEDKGYKNL
+365 QKKILENKGYEHL

-394 FHELEQIFDENKVDY
+394 FHELEDILDENKVDY
-409 SHITLEVTETSII
+409 SHITLEVTETAII
-422 SDIETAI
+422 SDIEMAI
-429 TKLLRLKKYGLKI
+429 SRLLRLKRYGLKI

-463 TIKLDKSFIKSIE
+463 TIKLDRSFVKSIE
-476 ENNVDT
+476 ENDADT
-482 HIIKSILYLALD
+482 YIIKSILYLALD

-501 EGIETIEQ
+501 EGIETEEQ
-509 YEFLEK
+509 YRFLEK

-525 MSRPIPIEDVYEKL
+525 MSKPVPIEDVYEKL
-539 ENFYKF
+539 ENAYSFK
-545 DIKEKRDLNSNINN
+545 L

>member
-1 MKKSIDKNTNNF
+1 MKR
-13 SINNN
+13 SINKNN
-18 LKVNP
+18 DTYSIHNDFKVNP
-23 VIEALIIMGIYGVF
+23 IIEALIIMGIYGLF

-50 FLIKDIKLYSQIQT
+50 FLISDIKIYSQVQT
-64 LKGWFYVLITSILIY
+64 LKGWFYVLITSFLIY
-79 FLVKTR
+79 FLVKNR

-91 SVTKASEAHNNLQRV
+91 YMLKVSETHKNLERV
-106 YNELVIAEN
+106 YNELLSAEE

-130 TRIGLEVEMEKFLD
+130 TRIGIEVEMEKFLE

-178 GLRLKGLESDSFI
+178 GIRLKELKSDSFI

-196 GDEFGILLKDVNS
+196 GDEFGIILKDVNS

-219 INTIKRKKWSIGDY
+219 INKLLGKKWTIGDY

-240 MGISIFPKDG
+240 MGISVFPKDG

-280 EILESNSEKIQIS
+280 EILESNSEKIKIS
-293 NQINHAIEKK
+293 NQIQHAIEKK
-303 EFVLYYQ
+303 EFILYYQ
-310 PQIFLKTGEIKGF
+310 PQIYLNTGEIKGF
-323 EALIRWNNPFS
+323 EVLIRWNNPFS

-353 AIEKWIIKNALK
+353 AIEKWIINNALK
-365 QKKILEDKGYKNL
+365 QKKILENKGYEHL

-394 FHELEQIFDENKVDY
+394 FHELEDILDENKVDY
-409 SHITLEVTETSII
+409 SHITLEVTETAII
-422 SDIETAI
+422 SDIEMAI
-429 TKLLRLKKYGLKI
+429 SRLLRLKRYGLKI

-463 TIKLDKSFIKSIE
+463 TIKLDRSFVKSIE
-476 ENNVDT
+476 ENDADT
-482 HIIKSILYLALD
+482 YIIKSILYLALD

-501 EGIETIEQ
+501 EGIETEEQ
-509 YEFLEK
+509 YRFLEK

-525 MSRPIPIEDVYEKL
+525 MSKPVPIEDVYEKL
-539 ENFYKF
+539 ENAYSFK
-545 DIKEKRDLNSNINN
+545 L

>member
-1 MKKSIDKNTNNF
+1 MKR
-13 SINNN
+13 SINKNN
-18 LKVNP
+18 DTYSIHNDFKVNP
-23 VIEALIIMGIYGVF
+23 IIEALIIMGIYGLF

-50 FLIKDIKLYSQIQT
+50 FLISDIKIYSQVQT
-64 LKGWFYVLITSILIY
+64 LKGWFYVLITSFLIY

-91 SVTKASEAHNNLQRV
+91 SMLKVSETHKNLERV
-106 YNELVIAEN
+106 YNELLSAEE

-130 TRIGLEVEMEKFLD
+130 TRIGIEVEMEKFLE

-178 GLRLKGLESDSFI
+178 GIRLKELKSDSFI

-196 GDEFGILLKDVNS
+196 GNEFGIILKDVNS

-219 INTIKRKKWSIGDY
+219 INKLLGKKWTIGDY

-240 MGISIFPKDG
+240 MGISVFPKDG

-280 EILESNSEKIQIS
+280 EILESNSEKIKIS
-293 NQINHAIEKK
+293 NQIQHAIEKK
-303 EFVLYYQ
+303 EFILYYQ
-310 PQIFLKTGEIKGF
+310 PQIYLNTGEIKGF
-323 EALIRWNNPFS
+323 EVLIRWNNPFS

-353 AIEKWIIKNALK
+353 AIEKWIINNALK
-365 QKKILEDKGYKNL
+365 QKKILENKGYEHL

-394 FHELEQIFDENKVDY
+394 FHELEDILDENKVDY
-409 SHITLEVTETSII
+409 SHITLEVTETAII
-422 SDIETAI
+422 SDIEMAI
-429 TKLLRLKKYGLKI
+429 SRLLRLKRYGLKI

-463 TIKLDKSFIKSIE
+463 TIKLDRSFVKSIE
-476 ENNVDT
+476 ENDADT
-482 HIIKSILYLALD
+482 YIIKSILYLALD

-501 EGIETIEQ
+501 EGIETEEQ
-509 YEFLEK
+509 YRFLEK

-525 MSRPIPIEDVYEKL
+525 MSKPVPIEDVYEKL
-539 ENFYKF
+539 ENAYSFK
-545 DIKEKRDLNSNINN
+545 L

>member
-1 MKKSIDKNTNNF
+1 MKKLVNKNF
-13 SINNN
+13 SINNDF
-18 LKVNP
+18 KVNP
-23 VIEALIIMGIYGVF
+23 IIEALIIMGIYGAF

-50 FLIKDIKLYSQIQT
+50 FLIKDIKVYSQVQT
-64 LKGWFYVLITSILIY
+64 LKGWFYVLITSLLIY

-85 STLIKN
+85 STLIRNSMVKVNETHKN
-91 SVTKASEAHNNLQRV
+91 LERV
-106 YNELVIAEN
+106 YHELLNAEE

-130 TRIGLEVEMEKFLD
+130 TRIGIEVEMEKFLES
-144 NNIPFAFVHI
+144 NTPFAFVHI

-178 GLRLKGLESDSFI
+178 GTRLKGLKSDSFI

-196 GDEFGILLKDVNS
+196 GDEFGIILKDVNS
-209 IKILKEQIDN
+209 IKILKEQIDS
-219 INTIKRKKWSIGDY
+219 INKLLGKKWTIGDY

-240 MGISIFPKDG
+240 MGISVFPKDG

-255 IFRSADLAMS
+255 IFRSADLAMG

-280 EILESNSEKIQIS
+280 EILESNSEKIKIS
-293 NQINHAIEKK
+293 NQIQHAIEKK
-303 EFVLYYQ
+303 EFILYYQ
-310 PQIFLKTGEIKGF
+310 PQIYLNTGEIKGF
-323 EALIRWNNPFS
+323 EVLIRWNNPFS

-353 AIEKWIIKNALK
+353 AIEKWIIKNSLK
-365 QKKILEDKGYKNL
+365 QKKILEDKGYKEL

-394 FHELEQIFDENKVDY
+394 FHELEDILDENKVDY
-409 SHITLEVTETSII
+409 SHITLEVTETAII

-429 TKLLRLKKYGLKI
+429 SRLLRLKKYGLKI

-463 TIKLDKSFIKSIE
+463 TIKLDRSFIKSIE
-476 ENNVDT
+476 ENDADT

-501 EGIETIEQ
+501 EGIETKEQ

-525 MSRPIPIEDVYEKL
+525 MSKPIPIEDVYEKL
-539 ENFYKF
+539 ENSYSFK
-545 DIKEKRDLNSNINN
+545 L

>member
-1 MKKSIDKNTNNF
+1 MKR
-13 SINNN
+13 SINKNN
-18 LKVNP
+18 DTYSIHNDFKVNP
-23 VIEALIIMGIYGVF
+23 IIEALIIMGIYGLF

-50 FLIKDIKLYSQIQT
+50 FLISDIKIYSQVQT
-64 LKGWFYVLITSILIY
+64 LKGWFYVLITSFLIY

-91 SVTKASEAHNNLQRV
+91 SMLKVSETHKNLERV
-106 YNELVIAEN
+106 YNELLSAEE

-130 TRIGLEVEMEKFLD
+130 TRIGIEVEMEKFLE

-178 GLRLKGLESDSFI
+178 GIRLKELKSDSFI

-196 GDEFGILLKDVNS
+196 GDEFGIILKDVNS

-219 INTIKRKKWSIGDY
+219 INKLLGKKWTIGDY

-240 MGISIFPKDG
+240 MGISVFPKDG

-280 EILESNSEKIQIS
+280 EILESNSEKIKIS
-293 NQINHAIEKK
+293 NQIQHAIEKK
-303 EFVLYYQ
+303 EFILYYQ
-310 PQIFLKTGEIKGF
+310 PQIYLNTGEIKGF
-323 EALIRWNNPFS
+323 EVLIRWNNPFS

-353 AIEKWIIKNALK
+353 AIEKWIINNALK
-365 QKKILEDKGYKNL
+365 QKKILENKGYEHL

-394 FHELEQIFDENKVDY
+394 FHELEDILDENKVDY
-409 SHITLEVTETSII
+409 SHITLEVTETAII
-422 SDIETAI
+422 SDIEMAI
-429 TKLLRLKKYGLKI
+429 SRLLRLKRYGLKI

-463 TIKLDKSFIKSIE
+463 TIKLDRSFVKSIE
-476 ENNVDT
+476 ENDADT
-482 HIIKSILYLALD
+482 YIIKSILYLALD

-501 EGIETIEQ
+501 EGIETEEQ
-509 YEFLEK
+509 YRFLEK

-525 MSRPIPIEDVYEKL
+525 MSKPVPIEDVYEKL
-539 ENFYKF
+539 ENAYRFK
-545 DIKEKRDLNSNINN
+545 L

>member
-1 MKKSIDKNTNNF
+1 MKR
-13 SINNN
+13 SINKNN
-18 LKVNP
+18 DTYSIHNDFKVNP
-23 VIEALIIMGIYGVF
+23 IIEALIIMGIYGLF

-50 FLIKDIKLYSQIQT
+50 FLISDIKIYSQVQT
-64 LKGWFYVLITSILIY
+64 LKGWFYVLITSFLIY

-91 SVTKASEAHNNLQRV
+91 SMLKVSETHENLERV
-106 YNELVIAEN
+106 YNELLSAEE

-130 TRIGLEVEMEKFLD
+130 TRIGIEVEMEKFLE

-178 GLRLKGLESDSFI
+178 GIRLKELKSDSFI

-196 GDEFGILLKDVNS
+196 GDEFGIILKDVNS

-219 INTIKRKKWSIGDY
+219 INKLLGKKWTIGDY

-240 MGISIFPKDG
+240 MGISVFPKDG

-280 EILESNSEKIQIS
+280 EILESNSEKIKIS
-293 NQINHAIEKK
+293 NQIQHAIEKK
-303 EFVLYYQ
+303 EFILYYQ
-310 PQIFLKTGEIKGF
+310 PQIYLNTGEIKGF
-323 EALIRWNNPFS
+323 EVLIRWNNPFS

-353 AIEKWIIKNALK
+353 AIEKWIINNALK
-365 QKKILEDKGYKNL
+365 QKKILENKGYEHL

-394 FHELEQIFDENKVDY
+394 FHELEDILDENKVDY
-409 SHITLEVTETSII
+409 SHITLEVTETAII
-422 SDIETAI
+422 SDIEMAI
-429 TKLLRLKKYGLKI
+429 SRLLRLKRYGLKI
-442 ALDDFGTGY
+442 ALDDFGTGS

-463 TIKLDKSFIKSIE
+463 TIKLDRSFVKSIE
-476 ENNVDT
+476 ENDADT
-482 HIIKSILYLALD
+482 YIIKSILYLALD

-501 EGIETIEQ
+501 EGIETEEQ
-509 YEFLEK
+509 YRFLEK

-525 MSRPIPIEDVYEKL
+525 MSKPVPIEDVYEKL
-539 ENFYKF
+539 ENAYSFK
-545 DIKEKRDLNSNINN
+545 L

>member
-1 MKKSIDKNTNNF
+1 MKR
-13 SINNN
+13 SINKNN
-18 LKVNP
+18 DTYSIHNDFKVNP
-23 VIEALIIMGIYGVF
+23 VIEALIIMGIYGLF

-50 FLIKDIKLYSQIQT
+50 FLISDIKIYSQVQT
-64 LKGWFYVLITSILIY
+64 LKGWFYVLITSFLIY

-91 SVTKASEAHNNLQRV
+91 SMLKVSETHKNLERV
-106 YNELVIAEN
+106 YNELLSAEE

-130 TRIGLEVEMEKFLD
+130 TRIGIEVEMEKFLE

-178 GLRLKGLESDSFI
+178 GIRLKELKSDSFI

-196 GDEFGILLKDVNS
+196 GDEFGIILKDVNS

-219 INTIKRKKWSIGDY
+219 INKLLGKKWTIGDY

-240 MGISIFPKDG
+240 MGISVFPKDG

-280 EILESNSEKIQIS
+280 EILESNSEKIKIS
-293 NQINHAIEKK
+293 NQIQHAIEKK
-303 EFVLYYQ
+303 EFILYYQ
-310 PQIFLKTGEIKGF
+310 PQIYLNTGEIKGF
-323 EALIRWNNPFS
+323 EVLIRWNNPFS

-353 AIEKWIIKNALK
+353 AIEKWIINNALK
-365 QKKILEDKGYKNL
+365 QKKILENKGYEHL

-394 FHELEQIFDENKVDY
+394 FHELEDILDENKVDY
-409 SHITLEVTETSII
+409 SHITLEVTETAII
-422 SDIETAI
+422 SDIEMAI
-429 TKLLRLKKYGLKI
+429 SRLLRLKRYGLKI

-463 TIKLDKSFIKSIE
+463 TIKLDRSFVKSIE
-476 ENNVDT
+476 ENDADT
-482 HIIKSILYLALD
+482 YIIKSILYLALD

-501 EGIETIEQ
+501 EGIETEEQ
-509 YEFLEK
+509 YRFLEK

-525 MSRPIPIEDVYEKL
+525 MSKPVPIEDVYEKL
-539 ENFYKF
+539 ENAYSFK
-545 DIKEKRDLNSNINN
+545 L

>member
-1 MKKSIDKNTNNF
+1 MKR
-13 SINNN
+13 SINKNN
-18 LKVNP
+18 DTYSIHNDFKVNP
-23 VIEALIIMGIYGVF
+23 VIEALIIMGIYGLF

-50 FLIKDIKLYSQIQT
+50 FLISDIKIYSQVQT
-64 LKGWFYVLITSILIY
+64 LKGWFYVLITSFLIY

-91 SVTKASEAHNNLQRV
+91 SMLKVSETHKNLERV
-106 YNELVIAEN
+106 YNELLSAEE

-130 TRIGLEVEMEKFLD
+130 TRIGIEVEMEKFLE

-178 GLRLKGLESDSFI
+178 GIRLKELKSDSFI

-196 GDEFGILLKDVNS
+196 GDEFGIILKDVNS

-219 INTIKRKKWSIGDY
+219 INKLLGKKWTIGDY

-240 MGISIFPKDG
+240 MGISVFPKDG

-280 EILESNSEKIQIS
+280 EILESNSEKIKIS
-293 NQINHAIEKK
+293 NQIQHAIEKK
-303 EFVLYYQ
+303 EFILYYQ
-310 PQIFLKTGEIKGF
+310 PQIYLNTGEIKGF
-323 EALIRWNNPFS
+323 EVLIRWNNPFS

-353 AIEKWIIKNALK
+353 AIEKWIINNALK
-365 QKKILEDKGYKNL
+365 QKKILENKGYEHL

-394 FHELEQIFDENKVDY
+394 FHELEDILDENKVDY
-409 SHITLEVTETSII
+409 SHITLEVTETAII
-422 SDIETAI
+422 SDIEMAI
-429 TKLLRLKKYGLKI
+429 SRLLRLKRYGLKI

-451 SSLTYLKKMPID
+451 SCLTYLKKMPID
-463 TIKLDKSFIKSIE
+463 TIKLDRSFVKSIE
-476 ENNVDT
+476 ENDADT
-482 HIIKSILYLALD
+482 YIIKSILYLALD

-501 EGIETIEQ
+501 EGIETEEQ
-509 YEFLEK
+509 YRFLEK

-525 MSRPIPIEDVYEKL
+525 MSKPVPIEDVYEKL
-539 ENFYKF
+539 ENAYSFK
-545 DIKEKRDLNSNINN
+545 L

>member
-1 MKKSIDKNTNNF
+1 MKR
-13 SINNN
+13 SINKNN
-18 LKVNP
+18 DTYSIHNDFKVNP
-23 VIEALIIMGIYGVF
+23 IIEALIIMGIYGLF

-50 FLIKDIKLYSQIQT
+50 FLISDIKIYSQVQT
-64 LKGWFYVLITSILIY
+64 LKGWFYVLITSFLIY

-85 STLIKN
+85 STLIKD
-91 SVTKASEAHNNLQRV
+91 SMLKVSETHKNLERV
-106 YNELVIAEN
+106 YNELLSAEE

-130 TRIGLEVEMEKFLD
+130 TRIGIEVEMEKFLE

-178 GLRLKGLESDSFI
+178 GIRLKELKSDSFI

-196 GDEFGILLKDVNS
+196 GDEFGIILKDVNS

-219 INTIKRKKWSIGDY
+219 INKLLGKKWTIGDY

-240 MGISIFPKDG
+240 MGISVFPKDG

-280 EILESNSEKIQIS
+280 EILESNSEKIKIS
-293 NQINHAIEKK
+293 NQIQHAIEKK
-303 EFVLYYQ
+303 EFILYYQ
-310 PQIFLKTGEIKGF
+310 PQIYLNTGEIKGF
-323 EALIRWNNPFS
+323 EVLIRWNNPFS

-353 AIEKWIIKNALK
+353 AIEKWIINNALK
-365 QKKILEDKGYKNL
+365 QKKILENKGYEHL

-394 FHELEQIFDENKVDY
+394 FHELEDILDENKVDY
-409 SHITLEVTETSII
+409 SHITLEVTETAII
-422 SDIETAI
+422 SDIEMAI
-429 TKLLRLKKYGLKI
+429 SRLLRLKRYGLKI

-463 TIKLDKSFIKSIE
+463 TIKLDRSFVKSIE
-476 ENNVDT
+476 ENDADT
-482 HIIKSILYLALD
+482 YIIKSILYLALD

-501 EGIETIEQ
+501 EGIETEEQ
-509 YEFLEK
+509 YRFLEK

-525 MSRPIPIEDVYEKL
+525 MSKPVPVEDVYEKL
-539 ENFYKF
+539 ENAYSFK
-545 DIKEKRDLNSNINN
+545 L

>member
-1 MKKSIDKNTNNF
+1 MKR
-13 SINNN
+13 SINKNN
-18 LKVNP
+18 DTYSIHNDFKVNP
-23 VIEALIIMGIYGVF
+23 IIEALIIMGIYGLF

-50 FLIKDIKLYSQIQT
+50 FLISDIKIYSQVQT
-64 LKGWFYVLITSILIY
+64 LKGWFYVLITSFLIY

-91 SVTKASEAHNNLQRV
+91 SMLKVSETHKNLERV
-106 YNELVIAEN
+106 YNELLSAEE

-130 TRIGLEVEMEKFLD
+130 TRIGIEVEMEKFLE

-159 KYINETLGHSAGD
+159 KYIDETLGHSAGD

-178 GLRLKGLESDSFI
+178 GIRLKELKSDSFI

-196 GDEFGILLKDVNS
+196 GDEFGIILKDVNS

-219 INTIKRKKWSIGDY
+219 INKLLGKKWTIGDY

-240 MGISIFPKDG
+240 MGISVFPKDG

-280 EILESNSEKIQIS
+280 EILESNSEKIKIS
-293 NQINHAIEKK
+293 NQIQHAIEKK
-303 EFVLYYQ
+303 EFILYYQ
-310 PQIFLKTGEIKGF
+310 PQIYLNTGEIKGF
-323 EALIRWNNPFS
+323 EVLIRWNNPFS

-353 AIEKWIIKNALK
+353 AIEKWIINNALK
-365 QKKILEDKGYKNL
+365 QKKILENKGYEHL

-394 FHELEQIFDENKVDY
+394 FHELEDILDENKVDY
-409 SHITLEVTETSII
+409 SHITLEVTETAII
-422 SDIETAI
+422 SDIEMAI
-429 TKLLRLKKYGLKI
+429 SRLLRLKRYGLKI

-463 TIKLDKSFIKSIE
+463 TIKLDRSFVKSIE
-476 ENNVDT
+476 ENDADT
-482 HIIKSILYLALD
+482 YIIKSILYLALD

-501 EGIETIEQ
+501 EGIETEEQ
-509 YEFLEK
+509 YRFLEK

-525 MSRPIPIEDVYEKL
+525 MSKPVPIEDVYEKL
-539 ENFYKF
+539 ENAYSFK
-545 DIKEKRDLNSNINN
+545 L

>member
-1 MKKSIDKNTNNF
+1 MIKSTSKNYNSY
-13 SINNN
+13 SIKNDF
-18 LKVNP
+18 KVNP
-23 VIEALIIMGIYGVF
+23 MIEALIIMGIYGIF
-37 GVLWI
+37 GILWI
-42 WLSDKILS
+42 WLSDRILG
-50 FLIKDIKLYSQIQT
+50 FLISDIKIYSQVQT
-64 LKGWFYVLITSILIY
+64 LKGWFYVLITSVLIY

-91 SVTKASEAHNNLQRV
+91 SLIKVNETHKSLEKV
-106 YNELVIAEN
+106 YNELLSAEE

-130 TRIGLEVEMEKFLD
+130 TRIGIEVEMEKLLD
-144 NNIPFAFVHI
+144 NDISFAFVHI

-178 GLRLKGLESDSFI
+178 GVRLKELKSDSFI

-196 GDEFGILLKDVNS
+196 GDEFGIILKDVNS

-219 INTIKRKKWSIGDY
+219 INKLLGKKWTIGDY
-233 EFFTSAS
+233 EFFISAS
-240 MGISIFPKDG
+240 MGISVFPKDG

-280 EILESNSEKIQIS
+280 EILESNSEKIKIS
-293 NQINHAIEKK
+293 NQIQHAIEKN
-303 EFVLYYQ
+303 EFILYYQ
-310 PQIFLKTGEIKGF
+310 PQIYLNTGEIKGF
-323 EALIRWNNPFS
+323 EALIRWDNPFL

-353 AIEKWIIKNALK
+353 AIEKWIIKSALN
-365 QKKILEDKGYKNL
+365 QKKILEDRGYNHL
-378 DLSINLSS
+378 ELSINLSS

-394 FHELEQIFDENKVDY
+394 FNELEDILDENKIDY

-422 SDIETAI
+422 SDIEMAI
-429 TKLLRLKKYGLKI
+429 SRLLRLKRYGLKI

-463 TIKLDKSFIKSIE
+463 TIKLDRSFIKSIE
-476 ENNVDT
+476 ENDADT

-501 EGIETIEQ
+501 EGIETEEQ
-509 YEFLEK
+509 YKFLEK

-525 MSRPIPIEDVYEKL
+525 MSKPIPIEDVYEKL
-539 ENFYKF
+539 ETAYSFK
-545 DIKEKRDLNSNINN
+545 L